1 MDKTASSNPA
11 DMLSVNVPPPGG
23 DGPVRSYSPQA
34 PMGTLCRASGRF
46 TPPVQGLPGMARL
59 IIKKPGD
66 PAPTSADWGSAQMV
80 GMAPDGSWP
89 YGSMPSLGAWI
100 APAGS
105 TALNNTLYAKAF
117 WYDYSTYPPTT
128 YQSDT
133 ASSSFRGVYVQ
144 QCPAAALAAEPSAAQ
159 LEPLGRSPAS
169 LEFLAVESPPAG
181 GEDGWL
187 EYRNLSVDNLAFGN
201 RLMLGDRPL
210 RASLLAV
217 SAVDVGWWHGMDPPR
232 LVRRAQGHLTAA
244 QDGWLFRNSPEASL
258 IVWQGDMA
266 RRTVLAAE
274 DRTRPDVV
282 DLDPCRDIYVQ
293 VNYDMLD
300 AFARRGGFS
309 LWVKVLA

>member
-1 MDKTASSNPA
+1 
-11 DMLSVNVPPPGG
+11 
-23 DGPVRSYSPQA
+23 
-34 PMGTLCRASGRF
+34 
-46 TPPVQGLPGMARL
+46 MARL

-300 AFARRGGFS
+300 AFARRGSFS